1 MIPVS
6 IISGYLGA
14 GKTTLINEI
23 LTSDHGIVITLL
35 VNDFGKVNIDASLI
49 ESSTS
54 DMIALT
60 NGCACCAINNDLTGA
75 LEAIQ
80 RQRSL
85 PDAVIIEGSGV
96 ANLGRLAA
104 VPDNYP
110 GYYFAF
116 GLTLI
121 DLKVVEH
128 LVNDKFVGATVTEQI
143 TAANHVILT
152 KTETMPAA
160 LIREKSDRLQDRL
173 GELPSIISRQFLMEN
188 LRLLLITADCLNPSE
203 AADHPNYQHAWLP
216 LAEVS
221 INELKGLISTPVIGL
236 LRLKGFV
243 QEYGQS
249 YLVQNDTSSSEIVE
263 IRPGKKK
270 PQGVQIIG
278 TPDLNM
284 NALIAKLSACQIS
297 HRENSSQF
305 VHAEQCHAP

>member
-6 IISGYLGA
+6 VISGYLGA

-23 LTSDHGIVITLL
+23 LTSDHGIIITLL
-35 VNDFGKVNIDASLI
+35 VNDFGEVNIDASLI
-49 ESSTS
+49 ESSTG

-60 NGCACCAINNDLTGA
+60 NGCACCTINNDLTGA

-80 RQRSL
+80 RRSPL
-85 PDAVIIEGSGV
+85 PDAVVIEGSGV

-110 GYYFAF
+110 GYYFAL

-121 DLKVVEH
+121 DLKVIEH
-128 LVNDKFVGATVTEQI
+128 LVNDKFVGSTVTEQI

-152 KTETMPAA
+152 KTETMAAA
-160 LIREKSDRLQDRL
+160 LILEKSDRLQDRL
-173 GELPSIISRQFLMEN
+173 GEIPTIISRHFLMEN
-188 LRLLLITADCLNPSE
+188 LRLLLTTADSLNPSV
-203 AADHPNYQHAWLP
+203 AADHPDYQHAWLP

-221 INELKGLISTPVIGL
+221 INQLKNLISTPVIGL
-236 LRLKGFV
+236 LRMKGFV
-243 QEYGQS
+243 EEYGQS
-249 YLVQNDTSSSEIVE
+249 YLMQIDTSSSEMAE
-263 IRPGKKK
+263 TRPGKKK

-278 TPDLNM
+278 APDLDM
-284 NALIAKLSACQIS
+284 DALVAKLSACQIS

-305 VHAEQCHAP
+305 LHEEQLHAP